1 MNIVSKYAAVALLP
15 LMLGASSGA
24 RAADENGNFLI
35 LGVGTDLCGKYLSQA
50 DSTNV
55 IYVAWL
61 TGFLTAI
68 DVTTPSLR
76 NILSGTDIDG
86 AMSWIKDYC
95 QQNPTATFSQAVRAL
110 TLFLRGTPR
119 PVD

>member
-1 MNIVSKYAAVALLP
+1 MALALALLP
-15 LMLGASSGA
+15 LMLCGGGA

-35 LGVGTDLCGKYLSQA
+35 LGVGATSCWKFQA

-68 DVTTPSLR
+68 DLTTPRVR

-86 AMSWIKDYC
+86 AMVGSTT
-95 QQNPTATFSQAVRAL
+95 TASKIQHKP
-110 TLFLRGTPR
+110 FLKRLEN
-119 PVD
+119 